1 MNIRPIKTDADHDEA
16 LAEVRRLW
24 NAPPGSPDADKLEV
38 LAMLLHHY
46 ERERHPIAM
55 PDPIEAI
62 KFRMEQQGLSRSDLL
77 PIFGTTGR
85 TSEVLAGKRPLTLE
99 MIRKLHAM
107 FDIPLD
113 VLVQPPPKAKIR
125 RSSSAAKRVASS
137 RPRAK
142 GSVPG
147 HRKAKPSRSVQRK
160 AG

>member
-107 FDIPLD
+107 FDIPLE
-113 VLVQPPPKAKIR
+113 
-125 RSSSAAKRVASS
+125 ASLS
-137 RPRAK
+137 NLW
-142 GSVPG
+142 
-147 HRKAKPSRSVQRK
+147 
-160 AG
+160 